1 MAAKN
6 QTSTIT
12 LGLKDL
18 FSNGLGKAGAA
29 ATGFT
34 RHLDGLNQRMAA
46 VSGRLNAVG
55 SSFATS
61 FSLPAAFAFS
71 AATQGAANAENAMI
85 DVERAFGDGAVSMR
99 QMQEQAARLGLTIAD
114 LGNRLADV
122 GFAGIE
128 SPTEALKFVDLARKS
143 AVAFNAPL
151 EQINENMMQIRSGY
165 GLTFG
170 GVQQALEGMNIAADA
185 SSAKVSDIADAT
197 QRLASYGRLLKISAA
212 DMAAFSAA
220 GVSAG
225 LSPERMA
232 TGLNAYLRTL
242 TAGTSATK
250 KARSA
255 FRELGLEA
263 EEVQHRMNLDPRGT
277 LEDVLER
284 INSIGDASKK
294 ISLLN
299 DLVGADNADEVAVIA
314 GQLKEIERIQGE
326 IAAKS
331 SGSIDREFE
340 KRAGSL
346 SNSLSRLGASFKNL
360 GVGVGSVFAPE
371 IAKFAGLF
379 ENLNVKL
386 AQNPGA
392 VRAMASALVAVAA
405 AGPGLLFAGKAL
417 GTFSALGSVAA
428 FALRPL
434 ALLGQTLT
442 ASASALATFGIKGG
456 KAAASSA
463 ARLAT
468 RLAALG
474 VAGVA
479 VAGAA
484 ALVYASWKP
493 LSKAFADFAKN
504 PALGS
509 ALTNAGEALN
519 KLLDADWAGFA
530 LHAGIAMRAA
540 GRAIAALVQN
550 VIASLMPAWDSATER
565 LDERFPSFKRF
576 RESVSALYRSLK
588 GALSEIWLLMTNRD
602 AQEGKKSLR
611 EFADQLGELGF
622 GAVTQGLNAMASG
635 IERLSAGLKGFREA
649 RESGLGFGESVAE
662 LYAAAPVFAKLA
674 YVGAAAF
681 GMSRGLGVLAG
692 NVTRLTA
699 AMLASRASFATLT
712 AMLMK
717 LPVLR
722 IGAAAAALTE
732 FGKWLGIIDEKTN
745 SFEVAIN
752 AIAAAFAVKQIVS
765 MTNAVMGLSAAL
777 SGAWA
782 AASGS
787 KAAARAGALAV
798 GAYNLAI
805 KVGAAVAS
813 IIAAA
818 WSALKTGAARVA
830 GAIAGAAYAAGVK
843 IGEKLT
849 SAVSGA
855 WSSLKTDGIAS
866 AKGAAMGRAMGIAFK
881 GAFYGAGIL
890 AALDLVNQIPTDK
903 DELKRFMD
911 DNRRRTVGFSDR
923 LDDAT
928 GFSDLRNWL
937 RGLGGFEPLKR
948 NGKPYEFQGPQ
959 FPAGLKSANDN
970 LQTAAKAV
978 TVQAPVVN
986 IARVPV
992 SSQIPGEGMTGGRFP
1007 GKHRDDLDLGLLRM
1021 STDRTA
1027 SGVEALRGE
1036 MKAELSGVRA
1046 GIESTNSRLDSI
1058 NSGISQI
1065 PPAIRA
1071 GLTWAG
1077 QAAANGATPSGK
1089 TQVNSNGLSG
1099 VRRG

>member
-18 FSNGLGKAGAA
+18 FSGGLAKAGGA

-46 VSGRLNAVG
+46 ISGRLNAVG
-55 SSFATS
+55 SGFTTN
-61 FSLPAAFAFS
+61 FSLPAGLAFT
-71 AATQGAANAENAMI
+71 AATQGATNAETALI
-85 DVERAFGDGAVSMR
+85 DVERAFGEGAISMR
-99 QMQEQAARLGLTIAD
+99 GMQEQAARLGLTISD
-114 LGNRLADV
+114 LGNRMADV

-151 EQINENMMQIRSGY
+151 EAINANMMSIRSGY
-165 GLTFG
+165 GLAFG
-170 GVQQALEGMNIAADA
+170 GVQQALEGVNIAADA
-185 SSAKVSDIADAT
+185 SSAKVADIADAT
-197 QRLASYGRLLKISAA
+197 QRLASFGRLLKISAA
-212 DMAAFSAA
+212 DMSAYSAA
-220 GVSAG
+220 GISAG
-225 LSPERMA
+225 LSSERMA
-232 TGLNAYLRTL
+232 TGLNSVFRSL
-242 TAGTSATK
+242 TAGAGATDRVKSGFEAIGLSA
-250 KARSA
+250 
-255 FRELGLEA
+255 ED
-263 EEVQHRMNLDPRGT
+263 VQQRMNLDPEGT
-277 LEDVLER
+277 LRDVLER
-284 INSIGDASKK
+284 LNGISDASQR
-294 ISLLN
+294 ISAIN
-299 DLVGADNADEVAVIA
+299 NLVGADNGDEVAVLV
-314 GQLKEIERIQGE
+314 GQLEEVRRIQGE

-371 IAKFAGLF
+371 IAKLAGLF
-379 ENLNVKL
+379 ESLNVKL

-392 VRAMASALVAVAA
+392 VRAIASALVAVAA

-417 GTFSALGSVAA
+417 GAFSALGTVAA

-434 ALLGQTLT
+434 GLFGKTLM
-442 ASASALATFGIKGG
+442 ASASALATFGTKGG

-493 LSKAFADFAKN
+493 LSKSFADFAKN
-504 PALGS
+504 PVLGS

-519 KLLDADWAGFA
+519 KLLDGNWAGFA
-530 LHAGIAMRAA
+530 LHASIAMRAA

-550 VIASLMPAWDSATER
+550 VVASLMPAWDTAIQWMDSK
-565 LDERFPSFKRF
+565 FPRFKRF
-576 RESVSALYRSLK
+576 RESVSALYRSIE
-588 GALSEIWLLMTNRD
+588 GALSEIWLLMNDRD
-602 AQEGKKSLR
+602 AQEGKKSLL
-611 EFADQLGELGF
+611 EFAKQIGELSF
-622 GAVTQGLNAMASG
+622 GVVTQGLSAMASG

-649 RESGLGFGESVAE
+649 RESGLGFGKSMADFF
-662 LYAAAPVFAKLA
+662 AAAPDFAKLA
-674 YVGAAAF
+674 YVGAVAF
-681 GMSRGLGVLAG
+681 GMSRGVGLLAG
-692 NVTRLTA
+692 TVARLTA
-699 AMLASRASFATLT
+699 AMLASRAGFVGLT
-712 AMLMK
+712 AMLIK
-717 LPVLR
+717 LPVFR

-732 FGKWLGIIDEKTN
+732 FGKWLGIIGEKTN
-745 SFEVAIN
+745 SVEVAIN
-752 AIAAAFAVKQIVS
+752 AMAAAFAIKQILS
-765 MTNAVMGLSAAL
+765 MTNAAIALSTAL

-782 AASGS
+782 AAAGS

-798 GAYNLAI
+798 GAYNLAV
-805 KVGAAVAS
+805 KVGAAVAGV
-813 IIAAA
+813 IAAA

-830 GAIAGAAYAAGVK
+830 GAVAGAAYAAGVK

-855 WSSLKTDGIAS
+855 WSGLTTDGIAS

-890 AALDLVNQIPTDK
+890 AALDLINNIPTDK

-911 DNRRRTVGFSDR
+911 DNRRRTEGFSNR

-937 RGLGGFEPLKR
+937 RGLAGFEPLKR
-948 NGKPYEFQGPQ
+948 NGKPYEFQGPPL
-959 FPAGLKSANDN
+959 PAGLKSANDN
-970 LQTAAKAV
+970 LQRAQKAATVTAPIV
-978 TVQAPVVN
+978 DV
-986 IARVPV
+986 V
-992 SSQIPGEGMTGGRFP
+992 SSQIPGSGMTGRAFP
-1007 GKHRDDLDLGLLRM
+1007 GKDRDDLDL
-1021 STDRTA
+1021 A
-1027 SGVEALRGE
+1027 A
-1036 MKAELSGVRA
+1036 MKASSDKQAVSMDQLKAAIEAMRNDVAAQGGTLRSIDG
-1046 GIESTNSRLDSI
+1046 GIGQVAA
-1058 NSGISQI
+1058 GISQI
-1065 PPAIRA
+1065 PPAIKA
-1071 GLTWAG
+1071 GLSWAG
-1077 QAAANGATPSGK
+1077 ANAGSGAGAGGKVQVSSTGVGGAAT
-1089 TQVNSNGLSG
+1089 
-1099 VRRG
+1099 R